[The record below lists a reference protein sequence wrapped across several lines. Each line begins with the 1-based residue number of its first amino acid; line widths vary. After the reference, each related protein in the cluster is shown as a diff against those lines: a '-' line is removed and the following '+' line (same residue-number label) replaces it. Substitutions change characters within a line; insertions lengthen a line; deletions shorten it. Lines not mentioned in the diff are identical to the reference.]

1 MDGFNESI
9 NINNLRSLLHDKYVK
24 MRWFNQSAYDS
35 ILSVFIIK
43 YNGFYQDEPKVES
56 LQSLLGDELPRIE
69 VNTGN
74 NQQEDFFAAQNKSTN
89 QQEDFFAA
97 QNRATSQQEDF
108 FAMQNTQSQSQSQSQ
123 SQDFFADPQFQAFQ
137 NQQQPSQKS
146 VDILSLF
153 DSQRI
158 FYYFYFLSDSTKY
171 LSSSAR
177 NAEFFQQ

>member
-74 NQQEDFFAAQNKSTN
+74 N